1 MAAGAAEALPEPPP
15 APYAPPYT
23 PTANGQ
29 VLQQVP
35 PASDPKVREMRRLR
49 ARLDKA
55 PKDADTAHQL
65 ADAYVDFG
73 RQLGDAHY
81 AGYAE
86 AVLAPWL
93 ALPQPGARTLVI
105 FATILQYRHQF
116 TEARAVLAKAIARD
130 PKNHQAWLTLAT
142 LDMVQG
148 DYPAA
153 GRNCAQ
159 VTNSGNVSVGIAC
172 AANLRTYIGQ
182 AQQSLSMLNLLA
194 TNTPGLTPPFKAWL
208 SGLQAEGSERLG
220 HWPDAE
226 KHYRDAL
233 AQTPED
239 NFLLVAYADFLL
251 DRDRPT
257 EVLTLLAD
265 HTQSDTAFL
274 RIVLAQAALKSP
286 NLGRYV
292 WTMSARFEALRQRGS
307 EYFGREEV
315 RFALDLQKD
324 PKTAL
329 ALAQENWKVQREPWD
344 TRVLLQAALA
354 AKQPQAAQPAL
365 EFIERNKL
373 QDPVIEGLAKQLR
386 GGMAKP
392 AGVTP

>member
-1 MAAGAAEALPEPPP
+1 MVSAADASPPTPP
-15 APYAPPYT
+15 APYTPPFT
-23 PTANGQ
+23 PTADAQ

-35 PASDPKVREMRRLR
+35 PASDPKVREMRTLR

-55 PKDADTAHQL
+55 PIDADTAHQL
-65 ADAYVDFG
+65 AEAYVAFG

-105 FATILQYRHQF
+105 FANILQYRHQF
-116 TEARAVLAKAIARD
+116 SEARAALAKAVARD

-153 GRNCAQ
+153 SRNCAK

-172 AANLRTYIGQ
+172 TANLRTYIGQ
-182 AQQSLSMLNLLA
+182 AQQSLAMLKVLA
-194 TNTPGLTPPFKAWL
+194 NDTPGLTPDFKAWL
-208 SGLQAEGSERLG
+208 SGLQAEASERLG
-220 HWPDAE
+220 KAPEAE

-251 DRDRPT
+251 DHDRPK

-286 NLGRYV
+286 ELGRYV

-329 ALAQENWKVQREPWD
+329 ALAQDNWKVQREPWD

-354 AKQPQAAQPAL
+354 AKQPQAALPAL
-365 EFIERNKL
+365 DFIDRNKL
-373 QDPVIEGLAKQLR
+373 QDPVIESLAKQLR
-386 GGMAKP
+386 SSTSKP
-392 AGVTP
+392 TGATP